1 MSPKSKNRLVVQPEK
16 LRLNEPEKPI
26 VFSFKYLHP
35 TSFTKSRNANRKFFS
50 SFLLRLQKLSEL
62 GWKQILTDKRHGFG
76 REKIPLSEIK
86 PRLNYS
92 PSPEQTFLLSLRATG
107 DNHVFLG
114 VRQDNIFYIL
124 FIEAEFG
131 DIYDHN

>member
-1 MSPKSKNRLVVQPEK
+1 MSPKRRNRLVVQPQK
-16 LRLNEPEKPI
+16 LRLNETEKPI
-26 VFSFKYLHP
+26 VFSFKYLHS
-35 TSFTKSRNANRKFFS
+35 TSFTKSKNANRKFFS

-62 GWKQILTDKRHGFG
+62 GWKQILTDKRHSFG
-76 REKIPLSEIK
+76 GEKIPLSEIK
-86 PRLNYS
+86 PKLNYS
-92 PSPEQTFLLSLRATG
+92 PSPEQAFLLSLRATG

-131 DIYDHN
+131 DIYNHN

>member
-1 MSPKSKNRLVVQPEK
+1 MSPKSKNRLVVQPQK

-62 GWKQILTDKRHGFG
+62 GWKQYL
-76 REKIPLSEIK
+76 
-86 PRLNYS
+86 
-92 PSPEQTFLLSLRATG
+92 QTRDTASDVRRFLCQKSSRG
-107 DNHVFLG
+107 
-114 VRQDNIFYIL
+114 
-124 FIEAEFG
+124 
-131 DIYDHN
+131 